1 MVRRLSARVAYN
13 WRDSFL
19 SEVNRGVSSVRNPLF
34 IDEYE
39 QVDVNVSYEF
49 SEDLT
54 VSMDIIN
61 LTEEGQRQYG
71 RSYNNTFFIQE
82 LDRRYV
88 LNARYTF

>member
-1 MVRRLSARVAYN
+1 
-13 WRDSFL
+13 
-19 SEVNRGVSSVRNPLF
+19 
-34 IDEYE
+34 
-39 QVDVNVSYEF
+39 
-49 SEDLT
+49 
-54 VSMDIIN
+54 MDIIN